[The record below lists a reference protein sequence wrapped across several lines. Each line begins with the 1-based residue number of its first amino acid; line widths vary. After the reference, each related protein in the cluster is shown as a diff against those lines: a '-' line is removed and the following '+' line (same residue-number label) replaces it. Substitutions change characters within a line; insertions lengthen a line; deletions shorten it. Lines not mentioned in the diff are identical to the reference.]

1 MPTFSAKVYH
11 DGPDKLVVGSGGTL
25 ELQSGAA
32 VTRSTRKL
40 CNAGMRAGAGAGFT
54 NAGNTCAALCPASQ
68 TAATLI
74 IPVSAGLKV
83 GDIITGF
90 TLVGQIESAGGTVTV
105 DADLRKLTNAA
116 ADPVDASVGA
126 ITQVS
131 VTSDTAMAAAKSAL
145 AEVVAA
151 DEQFYILV
159 TVTTAG
165 STDVQ
170 ILGAVVDVTEA

>member
-1 MPTFSAKVYH
+1 MAQSAAKVWK
-11 DGPDKLVVGSGGTL
+11 PDADTLQVDSGGVINM
-25 ELQSGAA
+25 AA
-32 VTRSTRKL
+32 GSSLSRAIRKL

-54 NAGNTCAALCPASQ
+54 TAGNTGAALCPQSQSAS
-68 TAATLI
+68 TLV
-74 IPVSAGLKV
+74 IPVSGLKV
-83 GDIITGF
+83 GDTITGF

-105 DADLRKLTNAA
+105 DADLRKLTAAA

-131 VTSDTAMAAAKSAL
+131 ATADAIIAAAKSAL
-145 AEVVAA
+145 SEVVAA

-159 TVTTAG
+159 TVTTAA